1 MIASSY
7 RRLATI
13 AFFTTVFG
21 ACDSL
26 PGRPKPADLPL
37 RPSAIA
43 NFSQLY
49 AENCAGCHGADGK
62 FGPALALNNPNY
74 LAIADDISI
83 RRAVANG
90 VRGTAMP
97 PFALNAG
104 GSLTDKQIDI
114 LIDGMRRRWAG
125 AANLGTGAP
134 PYASTEAGNSNRGAQ
149 VYAANC
155 QSCHGTDGK
164 GGPAAGSIV
173 DASYLSLVSNQYLRT
188 ITIVGRPDLHHPD
201 WKQYP
206 SGQPLKSNQV
216 SDVVA
221 WLISKRPQVSASVA
235 ASR

>member
-1 MIASSY
+1 VIASSNKQ
-7 RRLATI
+7 LATI
-13 AFFTTVFG
+13 ALITILG

-37 RPSAIA
+37 RPSAIT

-49 AENCAGCHGADGK
+49 SENCAGCHGADGK
-62 FGPALALNNPNY
+62 FGPAIALSNPIY
-74 LAIADDISI
+74 LAIADDVSI
-83 RRAVANG
+83 RRTVANG
-90 VRGTAMP
+90 VHGTAMP
-97 PFALNAG
+97 PFALSAG

-114 LIDGMRRRWAG
+114 LVDGMRKKWAG
-125 AANLGTGAP
+125 VANLADGAP
-134 PYASTEAGNSNRGAQ
+134 AYVSNGAGDSNRGASI
-149 VYAANC
+149 YAANC
-155 QSCHGTDGK
+155 QSCHGIDGK

-188 ITIVGRPDLHHPD
+188 ITIAGRPDLHHPD

-221 WLISKRPQVSASVA
+221 WLVSKRPPTPASQL
-235 ASR
+235 

>member
-1 MIASSY
+1 MIAALD

-13 AFFTTVFG
+13 AFIAIAFG

-37 RPSAIA
+37 RPSAITD
-43 NFSQLY
+43 FSELY
-49 AENCAGCHGADGK
+49 SENCAGCHGADGK
-62 FGPALALNNPNY
+62 FGPSLALNNPIY
-74 LAIADDISI
+74 LAIADDASI
-83 RRAVANG
+83 RRTVAAG
-90 VRGTAMP
+90 VSGTAMP
-97 PFALNAG
+97 PFALSAG

-114 LIDGMRRRWAG
+114 LIDGMRKRWAG
-125 AANLGTGAP
+125 AADLAEGAP
-134 PYASTEAGNSNRGAQ
+134 PYATSGVGDSTRGAE

-155 QSCHGTDGK
+155 QSCHGADGK
-164 GGPAAGSIV
+164 GGPAVGSIV

-188 ITIVGRPDLHHPD
+188 ITVAGRPDLPHPD

-221 WLISKRPQVSASVA
+221 WLVSKRPPVPASQL
-235 ASR
+235 

>member
-1 MIASSY
+1 MNASSY

-13 AFFTTVFG
+13 AFIAIAFG

-26 PGRPKPADLPL
+26 PGRPKPADVPL
-37 RPSAIA
+37 RPSAITD
-43 NFSQLY
+43 FSQLY
-49 AENCAGCHGADGK
+49 SENCAGCHGTDGK
-62 FGPALALNNPNY
+62 FGPALALNNPTY
-74 LAIADDISI
+74 LAIADDVSI
-83 RRAVANG
+83 RRTIANG
-90 VRGTAMP
+90 VSGTAMP
-97 PFALNAG
+97 PFALSAG
-104 GSLTDKQIDI
+104 GSFTDKQIDI
-114 LIDGMRRRWAG
+114 LIDGMRKTWAG
-125 AANLGTGAP
+125 AADLAGGAP
-134 PYASTEAGNSNRGAQ
+134 PYTSNVAGDSNRGAEI
-149 VYAANC
+149 YAANC

-221 WLISKRPQVSASVA
+221 WLVSKRPPVPASQL
-235 ASR
+235 

>member
-1 MIASSY
+1 VIASSNKQ
-7 RRLATI
+7 LATI
-13 AFFTTVFG
+13 ALITILG

-37 RPSAIA
+37 RPSAIT

-49 AENCAGCHGADGK
+49 SENCAGCHGADGK
-62 FGPALALNNPNY
+62 FGPAIALSNPIY
-74 LAIADDISI
+74 LAIADDVSI
-83 RRAVANG
+83 RRTVANG
-90 VRGTAMP
+90 VHGTAMP
-97 PFALNAG
+97 PFALSAG

-114 LIDGMRRRWAG
+114 LVDGVRKNWAG
-125 AANLGTGAP
+125 AANLADGAP
-134 PYASTEAGNSNRGAQ
+134 AYASNGAGDSNRGASI
-149 VYAANC
+149 YAANC
-155 QSCHGTDGK
+155 QSCHGIDGK

-188 ITIVGRPDLHHPD
+188 ITIAGRPDLHHPD

-221 WLISKRPQVSASVA
+221 WLVSKRPPTPASQL
-235 ASR
+235 

>member
-1 MIASSY
+1 M
-7 RRLATI
+7 
-13 AFFTTVFG
+13 FV

-43 NFSQLY
+43 NFSGLY
-49 AENCAGCHGADGK
+49 SENCAGCHGADGH
-62 FGPALALNNPNY
+62 FGPAIALNNPIY
-74 LAIADDISI
+74 LAIADDVSI
-83 RRAVANG
+83 RRIVANG
-90 VRGTAMP
+90 VHGTAMP
-97 PFALNAG
+97 SFALSAG

-114 LIDGMRRRWAG
+114 LVDGMRKKWMG
-125 AANLGTGAP
+125 AASLAEGAR
-134 PYASTEAGNSNRGAQ
+134 PYASVEAGDSNRGAET
-149 VYAANC
+149 YAANC

-164 GGPAAGSIV
+164 GGTAAGSIV

-188 ITIVGRPDLHHPD
+188 ITIAGRPDLHHPD

-221 WLISKRPQVSASVA
+221 WLVSKRPPAPASQL
-235 ASR
+235 

>member
-1 MIASSY
+1 MNASSP

-13 AFFTTVFG
+13 AFIAIAFG

-37 RPSAIA
+37 RPSAITD
-43 NFSQLY
+43 FSQLY
-49 AENCAGCHGADGK
+49 SENCAGCHGADGK
-62 FGPALALNNPNY
+62 FGPALALNNPIY
-74 LAIADDISI
+74 LAIADDVSI
-83 RRAVANG
+83 RRTIANG
-90 VRGTAMP
+90 VSGTAMP
-97 PFALNAG
+97 PFALSAG

-114 LIDGMRRRWAG
+114 LIDGMRKKWVG
-125 AANLGTGAP
+125 AANPAEGAP
-134 PYASTEAGNSNRGAQ
+134 QYASNVTGDSNRGAE

-164 GGPAAGSIV
+164 GGPAGSIV
-173 DASYLSLVSNQYLRT
+173 EASYLSLVSNQYLRT

-201 WKQYP
+201 WRQYP

-221 WLISKRPQVSASVA
+221 WIVSKRPSVPASQF
-235 ASR
+235 

>member
-1 MIASSY
+1 M
-7 RRLATI
+7 L
-13 AFFTTVFG
+13 G

-37 RPSAIA
+37 RPSAIT

-49 AENCAGCHGADGK
+49 SENCAGCHGADGK
-62 FGPALALNNPNY
+62 FGPAIALNNPIY
-74 LAIADDISI
+74 LAIADDVSI
-83 RRAVANG
+83 RRTVANG
-90 VRGTAMP
+90 VHGTAMP
-97 PFALNAG
+97 PFALSAG

-114 LIDGMRRRWAG
+114 LVDGVRKNWAG
-125 AANLGTGAP
+125 AANPAEGAP
-134 PYASTEAGNSNRGAQ
+134 SYASTEAGDSNLGASI
-149 VYAANC
+149 YAANC
-155 QSCHGTDGK
+155 QSCHGIDGK

-188 ITIVGRPDLHHPD
+188 ITIAGRPDLHHPD

-221 WLISKRPQVSASVA
+221 WLVSKRPPAPESQL
-235 ASR
+235 

>member
-1 MIASSY
+1 VTASSY
-7 RRLATI
+7 RRVATVAFI
-13 AFFTTVFG
+13 AMMFG

-26 PGRPKPADLPL
+26 PGRPKVADLPL
-37 RPSAIA
+37 RPSAITD
-43 NFSQLY
+43 FSQLY

-62 FGPALALNNPNY
+62 FGPALALNNPIY
-74 LAIADDISI
+74 LAIVDDVSI
-83 RRAVANG
+83 RRTVANG
-90 VRGTAMP
+90 VPDTAMP
-97 PFALNAG
+97 PFALSAG

-114 LIDGMRRRWAG
+114 LIDGMRKKWAG
-125 AANLGTGAP
+125 AASLAQGAP
-134 PYASTEAGNSNRGAQ
+134 PYASSGSGDSNQGAQ

-164 GGPAAGSIV
+164 GGPAGSIV

-221 WLISKRPQVSASVA
+221 WLVSKRSLVPASQL
-235 ASR
+235 

>member
-7 RRLATI
+7 RRFAAI
-13 AFFTTVFG
+13 AFITMLG

-26 PGRPKPADLPL
+26 PGRPEHADLPL
-37 RPSAIA
+37 RPSAITD
-43 NFSQLY
+43 FSQLY
-49 AENCAGCHGADGK
+49 SENCAGCHGVDGK
-62 FGPALALNNPNY
+62 FGPAIALNNPIY
-74 LAIADDISI
+74 LAIADDASI
-83 RRAVANG
+83 RRTLANG
-90 VRGTAMP
+90 VHGTAMP
-97 PFALNAG
+97 PFALSAG

-114 LIDGMRRRWAG
+114 LTNGIRKSWAG
-125 AANLGTGAP
+125 AAYLAEGAP
-134 PYASTEAGNSNRGAQ
+134 SYASNEAGDSSRGAEI
-149 VYAANC
+149 YAANC
-155 QSCHGTDGK
+155 QSCHGTDEK
-164 GGPAAGSIV
+164 GGQAAGSIV

-221 WLISKRPQVSASVA
+221 WLVSRRPLVPASVA

>member
-1 MIASSY
+1 LSASSY

-13 AFFTTVFG
+13 AFIAIAFG

-26 PGRPKPADLPL
+26 PGRPQPADLPL
-37 RPSAIA
+37 RPSAITD
-43 NFSQLY
+43 FSQLY
-49 AENCAGCHGADGK
+49 SENCAGCHGADGK
-62 FGPALALNNPNY
+62 FGPALALNNPTY
-74 LAIADDISI
+74 LAIADDVSI
-83 RRAVANG
+83 RRIVANG
-90 VRGTAMP
+90 VAGTAMP
-97 PFALNAG
+97 PFALSAG

-114 LIDGMRRRWAG
+114 LIDGMRKSWTG
-125 AANLGTGAP
+125 AADLAGGAP
-134 PYASTEAGNSNRGAQ
+134 PYASNVAGDSNRGAEI
-149 VYAANC
+149 YAANC

-216 SDVVA
+216 SDLVA
-221 WLISKRPQVSASVA
+221 WLVSKRPPVPASQL
-235 ASR
+235 

>member
-7 RRLATI
+7 KRLATI
-13 AFFTTVFG
+13 AVITMLG

-37 RPSAIA
+37 RPSAIT

-49 AENCAGCHGADGK
+49 SENCTGCHGADGK
-62 FGPALALNNPNY
+62 FGPAIALNNPIY
-74 LAIADDISI
+74 LAIADDVSV
-83 RRAVANG
+83 RRTVANG
-90 VRGTAMP
+90 VHGTAMP
-97 PFALNAG
+97 PFALSAG

-114 LIDGMRRRWAG
+114 LVDGMRKNWAE
-125 AANLGTGAP
+125 AANLADGAP
-134 PYASTEAGNSNRGAQ
+134 AYASNGAGDSNRGASI
-149 VYAANC
+149 YAANC

-188 ITIVGRPDLHHPD
+188 ITIAGRPDLHHPD

-216 SDVVA
+216 SDVLA
-221 WLISKRPQVSASVA
+221 WLVSKRPSVRASQF
-235 ASR
+235 

>member
-1 MIASSY
+1 M
-7 RRLATI
+7 
-13 AFFTTVFG
+13 FV

-43 NFSQLY
+43 NFAQLY
-49 AENCAGCHGADGK
+49 SENCAGCHGADGH
-62 FGPALALNNPNY
+62 FGPAIALNNPIY
-74 LAIADDISI
+74 LAIADDVSI
-83 RRAVANG
+83 RRIVANG
-90 VRGTAMP
+90 VHGTAMP
-97 PFALNAG
+97 SFALSAG

-114 LIDGMRRRWAG
+114 LISGMRKKWMG
-125 AANLGTGAP
+125 AANLAEGAP
-134 PYASTEAGNSNRGAQ
+134 PYASIEAGDSNRGAET
-149 VYAANC
+149 YAANC

-164 GGPAAGSIV
+164 GGTAAGSIV

-188 ITIVGRPDLHHPD
+188 ITIAGRPDLHHPD

-221 WLISKRPQVSASVA
+221 WLVSKRPPTPESQL
-235 ASR
+235 